1 MKRYVMIML
10 AALLT
15 AVMLVCMS
23 GCDLSVKPTDK
34 EAEGTNS
41 GGFETVMGDGVVE
54 FPLIDA
60 DNDDF
65 TARIELADGRV
76 IELELYYEIAPQT
89 VSNFVYLARRGFY
102 DGLTFHRIAPGFVIQ
117 GGDPLGNGT
126 GGPGYFIRGEFESN
140 GFDNKLLHTDGV
152 LSMARR
158 SKPYD
163 SAGCQFF
170 IVLGDQPGLDGDY
183 AAFGL
188 VTSGMDV
195 VNDIASVAT
204 DAYSKP
210 LTDVVIRTI
219 TVEGP
224 EIPVPID

>member
-1 MKRYVMIML
+1 MKSLRRPSV
-10 AALLT
+10 T
-15 AVMLVCMS
+15 LVILHA
-23 GCDLSVKPTDK
+23 GAFT
-34 EAEGTNS
+34 
-41 GGFETVMGDGVVE
+41 TV
-54 FPLIDA
+54 LR
-60 DNDDF
+60 F
-65 TARIELADGRV
+65 TGS
-76 IELELYYEIAPQT
+76 P
-89 VSNFVYLARRGFY
+89 
-102 DGLTFHRIAPGFVIQ
+102 PGFVIQ

-126 GGPGYFIRGEFESN
+126 GGPGYFIRGESESN